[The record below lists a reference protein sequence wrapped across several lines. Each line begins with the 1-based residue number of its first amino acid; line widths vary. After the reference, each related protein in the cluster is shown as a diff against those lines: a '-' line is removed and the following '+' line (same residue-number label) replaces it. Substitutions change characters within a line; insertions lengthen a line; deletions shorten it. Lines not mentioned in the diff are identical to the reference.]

1 MKKENAVVDSPAQ
14 LVERAEARRK
24 ALLADAKA
32 LKANLPLKFLRQQA
46 HFTTPASDLAMVHP
60 AQLFACLLAFRAVYP
75 KSEIDA
81 EVRKIEAYEKAVQ
94 AELGATIIEGVMSD
108 RATDRHAR
116 ARLRKATALGIIDAA
131 RATALGIITESEAKE
146 LTSG

>member
-1 MKKENAVVDSPAQ
+1 VPAIDNMTVNYPVAKKGASDAEN
-14 LVERAEARRK
+14 RAHVLARLK
-24 ALLADAKA
+24 ECFDDAKHGA
-32 LKANLPLKFLRQQA
+32 RLGMDGKW
-46 HFTTPASDLAMVHP
+46 VGHP
-60 AQLFACLLAFRAVYP
+60 AQLFACLVAFRSVYP
-75 KSEIDA
+75 KNEIDA